1 LAKQGPQ
8 HAGVDV
14 PEHGHEVTLSVTVDA
29 MRMISTPF
37 RIGKIVVAL
46 GAAVALALTAAPASS
61 AQLAVPPEVS
71 QALADFSTAPQEA
84 VTVWSQWA
92 ATAPMTYV
100 RNGNRPKLRSNCA
113 IDSAGVADCSDFA
126 QVIGR
131 GNRNMGM
138 KKISEIITAGN
149 RQFFRDP
156 PLKRWTR
163 TRTSSNPNP
172 ITGLKSRIGYSPWL
186 PWLDDAADISTRV
199 LDNGSVEIAASNP
212 NPREGQAART
222 ITRISANGLQATVQE
237 FDQRNR
243 VSATTRVVIKDVPAI
258 RVPR

>member
-1 LAKQGPQ
+1 
-8 HAGVDV
+8 
-14 PEHGHEVTLSVTVDA
+14 
-29 MRMISTPF
+29 MRIKNASF
-37 RIGKIVVAL
+37 RMGKILVAL
-46 GAAVALALTAAPASS
+46 GAVVALALTTVPAAS
-61 AQLAVPPEVS
+61 AQVAVPPEVG
-71 QALADFSTAPQEA
+71 QALANFSADPQAA

-100 RNGNRPKLRSNCA
+100 RNGNRPKTRSNCT

-126 QVIGR
+126 QVVGR

-172 ITGLKSRIGYSPWL
+172 ITGMKSRVGYNPWL
-186 PWLDDAADISTRV
+186 PWLDDATDIATRV

-212 NPREGQAART
+212 NPREGQPTRT
-222 ITRISANGLQATVQE
+222 VTRIAANGLQATVQE

-243 VSATTRVVIKDVPAI
+243 VAATTRVVIKEVPRI
-258 RVPR
+258 RVPRAN